1 MTLTMTRKL
10 KSGAL
15 TLKTI
20 VLLDSSPYT
29 ENAMIVYRAS
39 LLSRWFVIP
48 REMSPNITSPTVW

>member
-39 LLSRWFVIP
+39 LLSRCFCHSLRDEP
-48 REMSPNITSPTVW
+48 